1 MIKFTIF
8 TPTYNR
14 AYTLPALYQ
23 SLRNQTCMDF
33 EWVIVDDGSTDNTET
48 VCQGFKQDLFP
59 ISYFRQQNS
68 GKHVAVNE
76 GVKQAQ
82 GEWFFIV
89 DSDDHLPV
97 DAIEKLQI
105 EERTIHSEKIGVLC
119 GMKHYFN
126 GKRICSNFPYDK
138 IDCTALDFR
147 YKYRVKGDVAEVVR
161 TKVMKEFPFPQYPG
175 ERFCPEAIL
184 FNRIAQKYL
193 THYFNAC
200 IYLCKYLPDGLS
212 AHIVK
217 VRMQSWRSTC
227 LCYAEMGKAP
237 IPFDAKL
244 RAWINYWRFSACRSK
259 KESPL
264 QITIPF
270 FAKILRPL
278 GLLFH
283 LKDCRS

>member
-48 VCQGFKQDLFP
+48 ICQGFKQDLFP

-89 DSDDHLPV
+89 DSDDRLPV
-97 DAIEKLQI
+97 DGIEKLQI

-119 GMKHYFN
+119 GMKHYFSGERVGGN
-126 GKRICSNFPYDK
+126 LPFNRL
-138 IDCTALDFR
+138 DCTAIDFR
-147 YKYRVKGDVAEVVR
+147 YKYRIKGDVAEVVR
-161 TKVMKEFPFPQYPG
+161 TSVMKEFPFPQYSG

-193 THYFNAC
+193 THYFNTC
-200 IYLCKYLPDGLS
+200 VYLCEYLPDGLS
-212 AHIVK
+212 ARITRL
-217 VRMQSWRSTC
+217 RMQNWQGSC
-227 LCYAEMGKAP
+227 LCYIEIGNAP
-237 IPFDAKL
+237 VPFNIKL
-244 RAWINYWRFSACRSK
+244 RAWTNYWRFYACKPRK
-259 KESPL
+259 ISPMEWHVPL
-264 QITIPF
+264 Y
-270 FAKILRPL
+270 AHLLRPL

>member
-89 DSDDHLPV
+89 DSDDH
-97 DAIEKLQI
+97 
-105 EERTIHSEKIGVLC
+105 
-119 GMKHYFN
+119 
-126 GKRICSNFPYDK
+126 
-138 IDCTALDFR
+138 
-147 YKYRVKGDVAEVVR
+147 
-161 TKVMKEFPFPQYPG
+161 
-175 ERFCPEAIL
+175 
-184 FNRIAQKYL
+184 
-193 THYFNAC
+193 
-200 IYLCKYLPDGLS
+200 
-212 AHIVK
+212 
-217 VRMQSWRSTC
+217 C
-227 LCYAEMGKAP
+227 LLM
-237 IPFDAKL
+237 
-244 RAWINYWRFSACRSK
+244 R
-259 KESPL
+259 
-264 QITIPF
+264 
-270 FAKILRPL
+270 
-278 GLLFH
+278 
-283 LKDCRS
+283 